1 MKLLR
6 LMQVFLSLRRSG
18 IFYLFIDNFNP
29 LVKPL
34 KKPDNIENNFKRTL
48 ESLGPF
54 FIKLGQL
61 LSTRT
66 DLITLEL
73 AKELR
78 NLTDN
83 CEPVDFSY
91 IKNQINDGL
100 GSRAKKI
107 LDSIE
112 EEPIASASLAQ
123 VHKLKLDGKDLVIKV
138 QKPGLLNLIDRDIS
152 ALHLGIKLLRFIY
165 N

>member
-1 MKLLR
+1 MK
-6 LMQVFLSLRRSG
+6 
-18 IFYLFIDNFNP
+18 II
-29 LVKPL
+29 L
-34 KKPDNIENNFKRTL
+34 KELL

-66 DLITLEL
+66 DLISLEL
-73 AKELR
+73 ASELR

-83 CEPVDFSY
+83 CESVDLIIY
-91 IKNQINDGL
+91 KNEINDGL

-107 LDSIE
+107 LRTIE

-123 VHKLKLDGKDLVIKV
+123 VHKL
-138 QKPGLLNLIDRDIS
+138 N
-152 ALHLGIKLLRFIY
+152 
-165 N
+165 

>member
-6 LMQVFLSLRRSG
+6 LIQVFLSLRKSG

-29 LVKPL
+29 FVQPL

-100 GSRAKKI
+100 SSRAKKI
-107 LDSIE
+107 LDNIE

-123 VHKLKLDGKDLVIKV
+123 VH
-138 QKPGLLNLIDRDIS
+138 
-152 ALHLGIKLLRFIY
+152 
-165 N
+165 